1 MRVSV
6 EAGGQ
11 SEWKGLGKYRVLAFS
26 EEAEARSGRTAAD
39 GGRARDEQN
48 LEVVVGK
55 GETDSCSPGEGE
67 GRGGRGA
74 RWEGD
79 EVGEIEVRVLAS
91 DRSDAPARAPEELLC
106 RSGTHTPANAGR
118 VVRAQR

>member
-11 SEWKGLGKYRVLAFS
+11 SEWRGLGKYRVLAFS

-74 RWEGD
+74 RWERD
-79 EVGEIEVRVLAS
+79 EVGEIECQPDGLVSQSERSAE
-91 DRSDAPARAPEELLC
+91 DRNL
-106 RSGTHTPANAGR
+106 
-118 VVRAQR
+118 